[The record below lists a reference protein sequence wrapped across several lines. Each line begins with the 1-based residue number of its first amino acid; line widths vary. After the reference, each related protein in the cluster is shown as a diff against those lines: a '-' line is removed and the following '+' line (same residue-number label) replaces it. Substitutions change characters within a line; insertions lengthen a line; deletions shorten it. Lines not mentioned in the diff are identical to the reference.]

1 MKYRIYA
8 GAAKKLNQEV
18 EFDSDEDAIGETME
32 WRRVTGIDVSV
43 ITRVE
48 SEKEEKII
56 WPIK

>member
-8 GAAKKLNQEV
+8 GAAKRLNQEI
-18 EFDSDEDAIGETME
+18 ECDSYNEAIGETME

-56 WPIK
+56 WPT